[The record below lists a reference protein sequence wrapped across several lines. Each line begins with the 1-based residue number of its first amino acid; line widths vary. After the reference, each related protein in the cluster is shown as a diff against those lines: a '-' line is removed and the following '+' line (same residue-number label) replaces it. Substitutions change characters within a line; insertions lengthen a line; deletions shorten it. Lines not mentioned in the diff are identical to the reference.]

1 MTWTITTDGNK
12 TTWTAENGTTNTL
25 TANADRTA
33 WTWTRNKNGKVRTSI
48 SYPTQ
53 GKAMDAMRSW
63 DITWTDA
70 TPTLDEP
77 PAPAVTDRKYYNQ
90 VGKIISTCLTH
101 QDSKSAM
108 AKIETCRKKA
118 MERGLTLIE
127 CKTIEKEALNTI
139 HFLYLYARNQP
150 TKGLSK

>member
-53 GKAMDAMRSW
+53 EKAMDAMKSW

-70 TPTLDEP
+70 TATRTNDKP
-77 PAPAVTDRKYYNQ
+77 R
-90 VGKIISTCLTH
+90 
-101 QDSKSAM
+101 
-108 AKIETCRKKA
+108 
-118 MERGLTLIE
+118 
-127 CKTIEKEALNTI
+127 KEA
-139 HFLYLYARNQP
+139 QQ
-150 TKGLSK
+150 